1 MDTPA
6 CDAKIR
12 PLPVQKL
19 FTQAPL
25 NLKQGGMALM
35 CRSQLKGM
43 SCPTIFT
50 DSHPCE
56 LSVGAFLGPGRH
68 DPHLQVVG
76 RQWLPGDMPP
86 LQQEVATLQALAAC
100 AFDSEPTTCRA
111 WLQGTSLAWI
121 TLSDAGHQGRR
132 EDESG
137 PQIPKL
143 LKAELDLSLDQGFV
157 LPDDLASLKGLIS
170 HLALNQGVD
179 LIVTTGGTGV
189 TTRDITPEA
198 TLSLVERRLPGFEQA
213 MLTASMAKTH
223 HGLISR
229 AVAGIL
235 HRTLIINLPGSPK
248 AVAENLAP
256 LLPALRHCLDKI
268 HDDPRD
274 CASS

>member
-1 MDTPA
+1 VAILQT
-6 CDAKIR
+6 
-12 PLPVQKL
+12 
-19 FTQAPL
+19 
-25 NLKQGGMALM
+25 LKE
-35 CRSQLKGM
+35 S
-43 SCPTIFT
+43 
-50 DSHPCE
+50 
-56 LSVGAFLGPGRH
+56 AF
-68 DPHLQVVG
+68 
-76 RQWLPGDMPP
+76 
-86 LQQEVATLQALAAC
+86 EA
-100 AFDSEPTTCRA
+100 ETTTWQA

-121 TLSDAGHQGRR
+121 TLSDAGHQGCRR
-132 EDESG
+132 DESG

-143 LKAELDLSLDQGFV
+143 VKAELDLSLDQGFV
-157 LPDDLASLKGLIS
+157 LPDDLPSLKGLIS
-170 HLALNQGVD
+170 HLALNQGFD

-189 TTRDITPEA
+189 TSRDITPEA

-213 MLTASMAKTH
+213 MLTASMATTH

-235 HRTLIINLPGSPK
+235 HRTLIVNLPGSPK